1 MKVNEVLE
9 YLGQNYPGK
18 EVIMLPPD
26 DPTEI
31 LCETEPSAEH
41 SEYSVAIA
49 AIKRSALHRHAVT
62 TETYEIIDGQ
72 LDLYID
78 GEKVTLGPE
87 DVCTVVPGENH
98 YAVGDFALAKVTSHP
113 GWTPKDHILIKE

>member
-1 MKVNEVLE
+1 
-9 YLGQNYPGK
+9 
-18 EVIMLPPD
+18 
-26 DPTEI
+26 
-31 LCETEPSAEH
+31 
-41 SEYSVAIA
+41 
-49 AIKRSALHRHAVT
+49 VT